1 MQTAVYILLIIWLI
15 LSIYSVCLQISIAL
29 KNIKHAKDLE
39 KSIKNFDNVMGETFK
54 DMARDKF
61 FEEIEELKEENK
73 EEGEN
78 EDGRE

>member
-1 MQTAVYILLIIWLI
+1 
-15 LSIYSVCLQISIAL
+15 VCLQISIAL